1 MIKALWLRQVRN
13 LRGCIKVAIDFVS
26 PESVA
31 PCLELTHER
40 RLLTLAEN
48 AVENAEGAQAGNPD
62 YAGAD
67 LAERRH
73 CDKLQAEL
81 MLARAARDC
90 LARLRA

>member
-1 MIKALWLRQVRN
+1 MLPQVRN

-31 PCLELTHER
+31 PCLELTAER

-48 AVENAEGAQAGNPD
+48 AAENGQGGQPGNPD
-62 YAGAD
+62 YAGEELAD
-67 LAERRH
+67 RRH

-90 LARLRA
+90 LARLAG